1 MKLPSLLTMLVVLGG
16 CAASSVAVADPPH
29 GAVRDADTS
38 FEAYDADSSR
48 WLTPEAFWDAHAERG
63 RGRYWG
69 RSTTYPPYASVAEFD
84 TFLVELESGDTCLME
99 FFHQR
104 WRRANDVRRWND
116 RFNTYGAC
124 ARVFD

>member
-1 MKLPSLLTMLVVLGG
+1 MNRLIRITTIATIGMF
-16 CAASSVAVADPPH
+16 AATGIASAQPPH
-29 GAVRDADTS
+29 GAVRDAADA
-38 FEAYDADSSR
+38 FEAYDASTGR
-48 WLTPEAFWDAHAERG
+48 WLSPESFWDAHVGLG
-63 RGRYWG
+63 RGRHWG
-69 RSTTYPPYASVAEFD
+69 RGAAYPPYADVAEFD
-84 TFLVELESGDTCLME
+84 TFIVEIDEGACLME